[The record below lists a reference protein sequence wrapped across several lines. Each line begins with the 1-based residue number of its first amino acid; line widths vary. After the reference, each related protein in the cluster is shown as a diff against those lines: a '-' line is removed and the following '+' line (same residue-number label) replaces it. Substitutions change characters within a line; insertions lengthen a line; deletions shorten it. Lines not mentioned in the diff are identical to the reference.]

1 MVKIIND
8 NTKSIFIPFDSNAK
22 IIERELRSG
31 ARTKELMRKM
41 GAYCVNVYYQA
52 DNIHSESAYEKL
64 LRNNKIEILDENIT
78 ILIDDKA
85 YDNKVGLLVDCYNG
99 GVGEFI

>member
-1 MVKIIND
+1 MTYIQ
-8 NTKSIFIPFDSNAK
+8 
-22 IIERELRSG
+22 
-31 ARTKELMRKM
+31 KEN
-41 GAYCVNVYYQA
+41 AYCVNVYYM
-52 DNIHSESAYEKL
+52 IKTESAF